1 MGTLLPIFAKEDPY
15 YKGKED
21 EWENWE
27 NAYLPEDEEE
37 LRKMNIP
44 RVPLLLDF
52 PHITRRVA
60 AHRSRFMVFGT
71 EPSWL
76 FAELE
81 KADSLK
87 LITIEPGSIFR
98 IRIELR
104 ESLAESVIFPDLDG
118 LGREMNQLWEER
130 K

>member
-1 MGTLLPIFAKEDPY
+1 
-15 YKGKED
+15 
-21 EWENWE
+21 
-27 NAYLPEDEEE
+27 
-37 LRKMNIP
+37 
-44 RVPLLLDF
+44 VPLLLDF

-60 AHRSRFMVFGT
+60 AQRSRFMVFGT
-71 EPSWL
+71 KPSWL

-87 LITIEPGSIFR
+87 LITIEPGSIFK

-104 ESLAESVIFPDLDG
+104 ESGVAESVIFPDLDG
-118 LGREMNQLWEER
+118 LEREMNQLWEDR